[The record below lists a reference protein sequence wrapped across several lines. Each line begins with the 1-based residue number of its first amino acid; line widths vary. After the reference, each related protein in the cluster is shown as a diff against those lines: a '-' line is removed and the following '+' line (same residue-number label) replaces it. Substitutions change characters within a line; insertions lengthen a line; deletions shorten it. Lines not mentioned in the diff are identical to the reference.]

1 MNRKKVWLPIVVVMV
16 ASLVGFVVMATAP
29 EIETTPLKARLPA
42 LRVVEPVLQDVR
54 LQVHSQGTVVPR
66 TESEL
71 VPEVSGPVLWVS
83 PSLASGGFF
92 SRDEPLLRIDPRDSQ
107 TMVARARAD
116 VARAEGEAEH
126 ASSELRRQQG
136 LARENATSSSHLSA
150 AKRAERVASANLEAA
165 WASLYQAQRDLERC
179 EMRAPF
185 DGRTRE
191 EHVDIGQFVS
201 RGVPIATLYA
211 TDFAEIRLPVADHQ
225 LAFLEMG
232 SLAPNAMADEG
243 PEVVLRARFAGRDLE
258 WRGRVV
264 RIEGEIDP
272 RSRMLHMVA
281 RVEDPYGTR
290 STPGADPM
298 PGTWPLAV
306 GLFVQAKIAGRVAED
321 VIVVPRTAIRD
332 GGKIA
337 VVDAQDLLHLRD
349 AEVIRIEEQDVLIR
363 ADLEP
368 GDRIGTSQ
376 LQWMVDGM
384 PVQPVSEQLGARS

>member
-1 MNRKKVWLPIVVVMV
+1 M
-16 ASLVGFVVMATAP
+16 
-29 EIETTPLKARLPA
+29 
-42 LRVVEPVLQDVR
+42 
-54 LQVHSQGTVVPR
+54 
-66 TESEL
+66 
-71 VPEVSGPVLWVS
+71 
-83 PSLASGGFF
+83 
-92 SRDEPLLRIDPRDSQ
+92 
-107 TMVARARAD
+107 
-116 VARAEGEAEH
+116 
-126 ASSELRRQQG
+126 
-136 LARENATSSSHLSA
+136 
-150 AKRAERVASANLEAA
+150 
-165 WASLYQAQRDLERC
+165 
-179 EMRAPF
+179 
-185 DGRTRE
+185 
-191 EHVDIGQFVS
+191 
-201 RGVPIATLYA
+201 
-211 TDFAEIRLPVADHQ
+211 
-225 LAFLEMG
+225 AFLEMG

-264 RIEGEIDP
+264 RTEGEIDP

-290 STPGADPM
+290 ATPGADPM
-298 PGTWPLAV
+298 PGTSPLAV